1 MNSDS
6 SLFKTLSETDM
17 VRNYERAFG
26 DATGLPVAIVDKD
39 DWRPSLHGKR
49 HENPFCALIASR
61 SKTCAAC
68 LQCQSSLRQRA
79 QDQPCVKTCPYG
91 LAEAAVP
98 VRVGSDTAGFLV
110 TGQVLREKP
119 TEAQFKA
126 IAKKLDPSVDR
137 MEARKAYFSTPV
149 VPKRML
155 ESAVHLLT
163 LFAEHLA
170 IRANQ
175 LAVQT
180 SNTEPA
186 VVTKARNYLTE
197 HIEEDVTLRQVA
209 RAAGASTFYLCKL
222 FRKHLGMTFTEYLS
236 RCRVERAKEM
246 LLKPTARVS
255 EVAFEAGFQSLTH
268 FNRVFRKVVGG
279 SPTEYRDHLPA
290 AAQV

>member
-6 SLFKTLSETDM
+6 SILKTLSKTEM
-17 VRNYERAFG
+17 VRDYERAFG
-26 DATGLPVAIVDKD
+26 DATGLPVAIVSKD
-39 DWRPSLHGKR
+39 DWRPALRGKR
-49 HENPFCALIASR
+49 HENPFCALISGC

-68 LQCQSSLRQRA
+68 LQCQSSLRQNA
-79 QDQPCVKTCPYG
+79 QDKPRIKVCPYG

-98 VRVGSDTAGFLV
+98 IRVGAETAGFLI
-110 TGQVLREKP
+110 TGQVMREKP
-119 TEAQFKA
+119 SEAQFEA
-126 IAKKLDPSVDR
+126 ISKKLDPSIDR
-137 MEARKAYFSTPV
+137 KEAHDAYFSTPV

-155 ESAVHLLT
+155 ESSVHLLS

-170 IRANQ
+170 IKGNQ
-175 LAVQT
+175 MAVQT
-180 SNTEPA
+180 SNTEPS
-186 VVTKARNYLTE
+186 VVTKARNYLNE
-197 HIEEDVTLRQVA
+197 HMEEDVTLGQVA

-279 SPTEYRDHLPA
+279 SPTEYRDQLPA
-290 AAQV
+290 MA